1 MIPSQY
7 FAHQSLCQRFFCP
20 RPKVS
25 TVEEE
30 EDIDPTVAEMNRRN
44 AQRTQQQTEKE
55 GKSAISLLKDYKKF
69 LANLYFCL

>member
-1 MIPSQY
+1 MVASGGDPSPVDTEL
-7 FAHQSLCQRFFCP
+7 STPP

-44 AQRTQQQTEKE
+44 AQRTQQQTH
-55 GKSAISLLKDYKKF
+55 
-69 LANLYFCL
+69 